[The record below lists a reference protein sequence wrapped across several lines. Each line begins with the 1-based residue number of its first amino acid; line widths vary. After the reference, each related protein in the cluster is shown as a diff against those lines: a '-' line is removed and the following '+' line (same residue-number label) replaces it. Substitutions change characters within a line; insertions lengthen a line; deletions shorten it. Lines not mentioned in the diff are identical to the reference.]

1 MTTKITDIIDVEILD
16 VAYRGKGVARHEGC
30 VLFIP
35 GVIKGEKVRVRVTE
49 KKKNYLEAE
58 LVEVLE
64 AASSRVKPV
73 CSHAYIA
80 GKPADKTCP
89 GCCYQHI
96 DYGAE
101 LQIKQEQ
108 FISQLSRFAHMDVA
122 CCLPPTGSGARMGYR
137 NKVVLHADNRNLG
150 YFSGDN
156 TTLIDIA
163 RCPLAMSDLNRLLK
177 AVRTDDDFAQH
188 LTEHEKLTLRS
199 TGKNG
204 CLYWWDE
211 TAPEAD
217 WISETTRIGKI
228 RFHQDSFFQINPD
241 VADKLLVAVM
251 EIYKQIEVTWAID
264 LYCGVGIFSIAARLV
279 GINKV
284 SGIDL
289 DKKAIKAAR
298 TNALERN
305 LNGIKFIHG
314 KTSLMLKERFPRVK
328 GRETVLLVDPPRK
341 GLDKETRHWILSRH
355 PKHLIYISCAVDTL
369 ARDLA
374 ELKKA
379 GYHAKQAQLFD
390 MFPRTPYFESLVW
403 LQL

>member
-1 MTTKITDIIDVEILD
+1 MTIQIDDTIDVKILD

-35 GVIKGEKVRVRVTE
+35 GVIKGEKVRVRIKE

-58 LVEVLE
+58 LLEVLE
-64 AASSRVKPV
+64 PATHRVKPV
-73 CSHAYIA
+73 CTHALIA
-80 GKPADKTCP
+80 GKPAEQTCP
-89 GCCYQHI
+89 GCRYQHI
-96 DYGAE
+96 DYAE
-101 LQIKQEQ
+101 ELTIKQEQ
-108 FISQLSRFAHMDVA
+108 FVSQLTRFAHMDTT

-137 NKVVLHADNRNLG
+137 NKIVLHSDNRKLG
-150 YFSGDN
+150 YFSEDN
-156 TTLIDIA
+156 TSLIDIE
-163 RCPLAMSDLNRLLK
+163 RCPLAMAELNRLLN
-177 AVRTDDDFAQH
+177 AVRTDKDFAQH
-188 LTEHEKLTLRS
+188 LTEHEQLTLRS

-204 CLYWWDE
+204 SFTWWDE
-211 TAPEAD
+211 TPPDTE
-217 WISETTRIGKI
+217 WITESTRIGKI

-241 VADKLLVAVM
+241 VADQLLVAVI
-251 EIYKQIEVTWAID
+251 EIFEQLDVTQAID
-264 LYCGVGIFSIAARLV
+264 LYCGVGIFAIAARLA

-298 TNALERN
+298 VNALERN

-341 GLDKETRHWILSRH
+341 GLDKDTRHWILSRH
-355 PKHLIYISCAVDTL
+355 PKNLLYISCAVDTL

-379 GYHAKQAQLFD
+379 GYHMKQAQIFD